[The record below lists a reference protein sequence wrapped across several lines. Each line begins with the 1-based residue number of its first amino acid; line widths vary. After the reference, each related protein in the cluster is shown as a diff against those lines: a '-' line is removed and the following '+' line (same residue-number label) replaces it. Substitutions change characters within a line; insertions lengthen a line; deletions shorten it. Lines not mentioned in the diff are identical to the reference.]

1 MNSNRYEI
9 SSQLKISLRCLVLSL
24 CSHELRRNETK
35 TGMDFI
41 SVIFTEMRFHTC
53 MRFSCE
59 QNLPEPKWISA
70 DSLDIALNV
79 HVHLKITAGMDFI
92 SVNFREME
100 FHFGWLIKYHI
111 NTTRN
116 EIPTHVHQNIELF
129 WNVAEMKPNVNLFSH
144 RFEIRP

>member
-1 MNSNRYEI
+1 
-9 SSQLKISLRCLVLSL
+9 
-24 CSHELRRNETK
+24 
-35 TGMDFI
+35 
-41 SVIFTEMRFHTC
+41 MRFHL
-53 MRFSCE
+53 SCKSHFGVQCFLYVHMNWDE
-59 QNLPEPKWISA
+59 MKLKPVWISYRSFWPKWNFILAWDFHVNKIYPKWISP

-100 FHFGWLIKYHI
+100 FHFGWLIKYHV

-129 WNVAEMKPNVNLFSH
+129 WNVAELKPNVNLFSH